1 MNGVAGAA
9 DHERPPALAADR
21 RTPGR
26 PGRTRLV
33 AGAALPPLLVAAA
46 VLVAWELAVDVFE
59 VSEFVLAK
67 PSGILAEL
75 VDSRQLLLDASWY
88 TLRAIVYGFA
98 LSAGVGIVLALL
110 LGVWRPIDRAFYP
123 LVVAFQTVPKVALAP
138 IFVLW
143 FGYGLAPKMLLI
155 ATIAFFPVAL
165 NMRTGLNAVDSELLL
180 LMRSVGASRWE
191 ILRKVQIPNS
201 LPYLFAG
208 LKIAITFSVI
218 GAIVA
223 EFAGSSEGLGYLIEF
238 ASTQLD
244 TRLVFAAL
252 AVVSVLGLALYYGV
266 ALLER
271 LIARRYPQPQGLTG
285 VA

>member
-1 MNGVAGAA
+1 MTGITGAA
-9 DHERPPALAADR
+9 DHEPPPALAADR
-21 RTPGR
+21 RSAGR
-26 PGRTRLV
+26 PGRTRL
-33 AGAALPPLLVAAA
+33 AAAAALPPLLVAAA

-67 PSGILAEL
+67 PSAILAEL

-110 LGVWRPIDRAFYP
+110 LGVWRPVDRAFYP

-165 NMRTGLNAVDSELLL
+165 NMRTGLAAVDSELLL